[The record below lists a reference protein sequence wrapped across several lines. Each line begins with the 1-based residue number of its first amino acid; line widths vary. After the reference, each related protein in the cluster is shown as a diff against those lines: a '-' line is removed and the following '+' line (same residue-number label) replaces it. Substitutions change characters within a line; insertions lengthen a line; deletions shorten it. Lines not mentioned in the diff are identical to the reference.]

1 MNCDEAQNLL
11 SPFFDGQ
18 LDGET
23 RSRMTDHIEQC
34 PDCASTL
41 QGYGELSGLARR
53 SDLPHVPA
61 GLWEKMDRQLD
72 EDSVVTSPPKTPA
85 TSRRF
90 SAKRIASVLT
100 LSLLVAVA
108 VFLLPHA
115 FHGHRELAV
124 DFDHYLKVYAEDPN
138 QAAEVL
144 FAEYPAEEVDM
155 ATATKRVGYRPV
167 VANALPEGYSID
179 SMHVMKM
186 PCCTCIKT
194 ICRNDNGVP
203 FVVFEHDSEQPL
215 WFGDRQKR
223 DCDCGGMSTSVV
235 DFDEQIAATWQVG
248 KRSVTVVGIKDTDE
262 ITKLM
267 PFLGRVRGAS

>member
-11 SPFFDGQ
+11 SPFYDGQ
-18 LDGET
+18 LDDET
-23 RSRMTDHIEQC
+23 KTQMSTHLEHC
-34 PDCASTL
+34 TDCANTL
-41 QGYGELSGLARR
+41 QGYGELSGLARQ
-53 SDLPHVPA
+53 SEVPKAPA

-72 EDSVVTSPPKTPA
+72 EHSVITSPPKSPTIGH
-85 TSRRF
+85 RF
-90 SAKRIASVLT
+90 SAKRIVSVLT
-100 LSLLVAVA
+100 LSLLVAAA

-115 FHGHRELAV
+115 FHDHHELAV
-124 DFDHYLKVYAEDPN
+124 DFDHYLEAYAEDPDK
-138 QAAEVL
+138 AAEVL
-144 FAEYPAEEVDM
+144 FAEYPSEEVDVE
-155 ATATKRVGYRPV
+155 TAANRVGYRPV
-167 VANALPEGYSID
+167 VANALPDGYSID

-194 ICRNDNGVP
+194 VCRNDKGTS
-203 FVVFEHDSEQPL
+203 FVVFEHDSEQPM

-223 DCDCGGMSTSVV
+223 NCDCGGMPTSVV

-267 PFLGRVRGAS
+267 PFLGREPGQG

>member
-11 SPFFDGQ
+11 SPFYDGQ
-18 LDGET
+18 LGDET
-23 RSRMTDHIEQC
+23 KAQMSTHLEQC
-34 PDCASTL
+34 TDCAKSL
-41 QGYGELSGLARR
+41 RGYAELSGLARR
-53 SDLPHVPA
+53 SETPQVPP

-72 EDSVVTSPPKTPA
+72 EHSAVASRPNSLTK
-85 TSRRF
+85 SRRF
-90 SAKRIASVLT
+90 SATKIVSVLT

-115 FHGHRELAV
+115 FHDHRELAV
-124 DFDHYLKVYAEDPN
+124 DFDHYLEAYAEDPEK
-138 QAAEVL
+138 AAEVL
-144 FAEYPAEEVDM
+144 FAEYPSEEVDVE
-155 ATATKRVGYRPV
+155 TAAKRVGYRPV

-194 ICRNDNGVP
+194 VCRNDKGAT

-223 DCDCGGMSTSVV
+223 NCDCGGMPTSVI
-235 DFDEQIAATWQVG
+235 DLDEQIAATWQVG
-248 KRSVTVVGIKDTDE
+248 NRSVTVVGIRDTDE
-262 ITKLM
+262 VKKLM
-267 PFLGRVRGAS
+267 PFLGRDPSAG